1 MLWKEATDY
10 ARAIQQ
16 PRTKSFLTL
25 DGFPTRAFGP
35 TPCHQSPTHD
45 ARHGMCVCV
54 WRCRNGFS
62 PSLPAVACQSCR
74 AWQKRQRSG
83 SREGATII
91 PQYSVGPERPGH
103 GPGIFLSLLLLAVLK
118 HARHM
123 AICRRQ
129 ARNIYPRLG
138 KCPSPL
144 LDCRRCMS
152 RPGPRVCLPE
162 VSSISFLHLLHV
174 CLFPE
179 PVFSLHQLPV
189 HSLRRVSAGVADLM
203 TALFCRQSP
212 QAPTAVA
219 LLRDLLSKSG
229 RLALGPGTNLISRR
243 WYTSPPTSS

>member
-1 MLWKEATDY
+1 MA
-10 ARAIQQ
+10 
-16 PRTKSFLTL
+16 
-25 DGFPTRAFGP
+25 
-35 TPCHQSPTHD
+35 
-45 ARHGMCVCV
+45 CVCV
-54 WRCRNGFS
+54 CVEMPKRLFPFLARCGLPVMS
-62 PSLPAVACQSCR
+62 SLAKTATE
-74 AWQKRQRSG
+74 RQQG
-83 SREGATII
+83 GGNDNTA
-91 PQYSVGPERPGH
+91 VGPERPGH

-162 VSSISFLHLLHV
+162 VSSIPFLRLLHV

-189 HSLRRVSAGVADLM
+189 HSLRRLSAGVADLM

-243 WYTSPPTSS
+243 WYTSPPPSPRYWHLDCLTIGIAEQWKQDR